1 MPFSR
6 ITSLTN
12 PKIKKAVRLRAS
24 KERQAQ
30 GVTIVEGDK
39 EISRALEGK
48 VFFQEVYVCTELFAG
63 TGEACLAGREAASR
77 RLLLDR
83 LAASQISIYET
94 TKAVFS
100 KIAYGDRQEGILAV
114 CKTPRYSLADM
125 RFKGIPLLVV
135 VEGVEKPGNLGAI
148 LRTCDGAGV
157 NGMIVCDPKTDL
169 YNPNVIRAS
178 LGTIFSVP
186 TIVSSSAEAFDF
198 LKSKG
203 VMVCAA
209 SPQAQDVYTRVS
221 LKGPLAVVVGSEDE
235 GLSDFWMK
243 NYDLQVK
250 IPMRGCADS
259 LNVSASAAILIYE
272 AIRQRGIKNIITQFP
287 SL

>member
-1 MPFSR
+1 MPSRR

-12 PKIKKAVRLRAS
+12 PKIKKAVHLRAS

-48 VFFQEVYVCTELFAG
+48 VFFQEVYVCPELFAG
-63 TGEACLAGREAASR
+63 AGDAASY

-114 CKTPRYSLADM
+114 CKTPRHSLADM
-125 RFKGIPLLVV
+125 RLKGIPFLVV

-157 NGMIVCDPKTDL
+157 DGMIVCDPQTDL

-186 TIVSSSAEAFDF
+186 TVVSSSAEVFDF

-209 SPQAQDVYTRVS
+209 SPQAQDVYTRVN
-221 LKGPLAVVVGSEDE
+221 LQGPLAVVVGSEDE

-243 NYDLQVK
+243 NSDLQVK
-250 IPMRGCADS
+250 IPMQGCADS
-259 LNVSASAAILIYE
+259 LNVSSSTAILLYE
-272 AIRQRGIKNIITQFP
+272 ALRQRT
-287 SL
+287 SAVC

>member
-1 MPFSR
+1 MPSRR

-24 KERQAQ
+24 KERQAE
-30 GVTIVEGDK
+30 GATIVEGDK

-48 VFFQEVYVCTELFAG
+48 VFFQEVYVCPELFAG
-63 TGEACLAGREAASR
+63 TREAASR

-83 LAASQISIYET
+83 LAASSISIYET

-114 CKTPRYSLADM
+114 CKTPRYSWTDM
-125 RFKGIPLLVV
+125 RLEEIPLLVV
-135 VEGVEKPGNLGAI
+135 VESVEKPGNLGAI

-157 NGMIVCDPKTDL
+157 DGVIVCDPKTDL

-186 TIVSSSAEAFDF
+186 TVVSSSAETFDF

-203 VMVCAA
+203 VVVCAA
-209 SPQAQDVYTRVS
+209 SPEAKDIYTRVN
-221 LKGPLAVVVGSEDE
+221 LKGPLAVVVGSEEE

-243 NYDLQVK
+243 NSDLQVK

-259 LNVSASAAILIYE
+259 LNVSSSTAILLYE
-272 AIRQRGIKNIITQFP
+272 ALRQRT
-287 SL
+287 L